1 MNLRQKAKHFKRLY
15 EEALPKRPYP
25 VVIKTWQPKHYK
37 VTKSIAK
44 ENHTFYGP
52 EMFDHL
58 RDHII
63 SDMTRQLKT
72 IVSDHV
78 KTQENRDMNT
88 IEYSMDIWVD

>member
-1 MNLRQKAKHFKRLY
+1 MNLRQKAKHFRRLY

-25 VVIKTWQPKHYK
+25 VVIKTELPYHYK
-37 VTKSIAK
+37 IKKSIAK
-44 ENHTFYGP
+44 ENYTFYVS

-63 SDMTRQLKT
+63 SDMTRQLKP

>member
-25 VVIKTWQPKHYK
+25 VVIKTLHPKHYK
-37 VTKSIAK
+37 IQKSIAK
-44 ENHTFYGP
+44 ENYTFYGP

-58 RDHII
+58 RDCII
-63 SDMTRQLKT
+63 NDITRQLKP

-78 KTQENRDMNT
+78 KTQENKDMNT